1 MYEDAG
7 LKASHIAATALAAL
21 GREMDVDVSSAHA

>member
-21 GREMDVDVSSAHA
+21 GREMDAEEARA